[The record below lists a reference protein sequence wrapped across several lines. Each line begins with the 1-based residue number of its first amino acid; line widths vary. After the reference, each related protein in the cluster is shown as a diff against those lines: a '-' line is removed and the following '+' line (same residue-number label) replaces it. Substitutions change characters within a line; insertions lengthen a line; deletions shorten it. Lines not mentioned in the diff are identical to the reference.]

1 MTMSVK
7 DRRLITQ
14 KVGAIVRLEGLT
26 GVVTGHYDD
35 DIVFVQLEGEITIT
49 RAWVEALSVVVA
61 S

>member
-1 MTMSVK
+1 MSVK